1 MRLCGDVCLVE
12 ARLRKAQKIRG
23 RKQRLV
29 CAWRLMIFDFQNLVS
44 FVALTKDAN
53 QSLEILRIC
62 FSPLCTLQSCT
73 LI

>member
-1 MRLCGDVCLVE
+1 MVQDH
-12 ARLRKAQKIRG
+12 RKAQKIRG

-53 QSLEILRIC
+53 QSLEI
-62 FSPLCTLQSCT
+62 FKDMF
-73 LI
+73 